1 MRKINNFYANNFDLA
16 RLVAAFLV
24 LFTHGF
30 ELVADLKDEPLYAL
44 TNGKLRC
51 STIGLYIFFFTS
63 GYLVTKSFIKT
74 PRVGEFIWKRFLRIF
89 PALIVIVFVTVFLI
103 GPIFTKLPIAA
114 YFTNSDTYRY
124 LFTSTG
130 IYIRHILP
138 GVFEGSQHYDHGVNG
153 SLWSISLELKLYFL
167 LVCLGILF
175 KKGIKNI
182 FTYLALISFVLNIFV
197 MLNLFNLQYYF
208 TPLHFSLFVLF
219 WIGSVCCIYYDRII
233 LNSRILFFLVI
244 PWIFCLYFF
253 EPMRMIFE
261 LFFFSYLTLYCCYT
275 RKTISLKIDLSYGTY
290 IYAFLTTQ
298 IYVELLGK
306 TDPLKIIFL
315 VTWSVIMLSL
325 ASWLLIEKNSLAFKK
340 YYDRIFISSFT
351 RRKLNHGDT

>member
-30 ELVADLKDEPLYAL
+30 ELVADLKDEPIYAI

-63 GYLVTKSFIKT
+63 GYLVTKSFINT

-89 PALIVIVFVTVFLI
+89 PALIVIILLTAFVI
-103 GPIFTKLPIAA
+103 GPVFTTLSLKT
-114 YFTNSDTYRY
+114 YFTNPDTYRY

-138 GVFEGSQHYDHGVNG
+138 GVFEGNQHYDHGVNG

-167 LVCLGILF
+167 LVFFGILF
-175 KKGIKNI
+175 KKGIKKMFNYLVMTSLILYI
-182 FTYLALISFVLNIFV
+182 FIL
-197 MLNLFNLQYYF
+197 MDLFNLQYYF
-208 TPLHFSLFVLF
+208 SPLHFSLFVLF
-219 WIGSVCCIYYDRII
+219 WIGSLCGFHLEKII
-233 LNSRILFFLVI
+233 LSSGILLCLALS
-244 PWIFCLYFF
+244 WSASLYFF
-253 EPMRMIFE
+253 EPLRPLLEI
-261 LFFFSYLTLYCCYT
+261 FFFGYLTLYCCYT
-275 RKTISLKIDLSYGTY
+275 QKTISLKIDLSYGIY
-290 IYAFLTTQ
+290 IYAFLITQ
-298 IYVELLGK
+298 IFVEKLGQ

-315 VTWSVIMLSL
+315 VSWSVSMLSL
-325 ASWLLIEKNSLAFKK
+325 ASWLLIEKNSLALKK
-340 YYDRIFISSFT
+340 YYDLIFIARFSK
-351 RRKLNHGDT
+351 RKL